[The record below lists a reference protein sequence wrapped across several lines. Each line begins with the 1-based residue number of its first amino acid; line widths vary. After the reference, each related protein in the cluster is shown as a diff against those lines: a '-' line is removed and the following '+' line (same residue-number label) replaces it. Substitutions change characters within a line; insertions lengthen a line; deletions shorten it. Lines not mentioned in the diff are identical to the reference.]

1 MPSFDITS
9 EINNVNFVN
18 AIDVTKRQIDNRYDF
33 KNTSANIEY
42 HEKESV
48 ITIYGDTEFQINQIK
63 DILLPALEKKEPD
76 SSKRLKDQKIE
87 SISGNKSK
95 LDIKIEAGISQEL
108 GKQII
113 KIIKDSKQKV
123 QASIQGDAVRV
134 SGQKRDTLQDAIAL
148 VKSQISNYPL
158 NFGNFRD

>member
-76 SSKRLKDQKIE
+76 SSKRLKDQNIE

-148 VKSQISNYPL
+148 VKSQINNYPL